1 MVKTSELRLKDVVN
15 VTDGRRL
22 GTIQDFDLDLERGQ
36 INAFVIA
43 GPGRLLGFLG
53 RERDT
58 LVLWRQVEKIGE
70 DVVLVRIDNYSE
82 AQSR

>member
-22 GTIQDFDLDLERGQ
+22 GTIQDFDLDLEAGQ